1 MWLLPRRRGL
11 IVKVLLVVPV
21 TWLVITLLL
30 TYTDRVQTPQN
41 RVAFEPGAL
50 QQQQQQQQQPQQKQQ
65 QDQPHRP
72 RPQGDES
79 AKGGPGP
86 PARETRC

>member
-41 RVAFEPGAL
+41 RVAFEPGAI
-50 QQQQQQQQQPQQKQQ
+50 QQQQQQQQQQKQQ

-72 RPQGDES
+72 QGDEF
-79 AKGGPGP
+79 AKGGPGS
-86 PARETRC
+86 PA